1 MRPSS
6 IRNTGATRATGGRL
20 SELDALRGVA
30 ALAVVLFHYTTRFGQ
45 LYPEVVQTPLQ
56 VPHGHFGVNL
66 FFIISGFVIFMT
78 LDRTHTAMDFVVSRF
93 SRLYPAYWV
102 SVLLTFAIT
111 HWLGLPGK
119 LVGAGTALA
128 NGLMFHG
135 LLRVPHV
142 DGVYWTLEVE
152 LLFYSGM
159 LALFMLRQLDRLF
172 LLVSGLL
179 ALRLVYWGAAQWAG
193 VDLPYIVWRLL
204 ILEHLPW
211 FALGLSTH
219 ALLAPD
225 TSGRRHRQAV
235 LLAAGALL
243 TLLVTATPWLA
254 PLAVALFALVY
265 GAASGR
271 LGLLR
276 LPVLVWLGSI
286 SYPLYLL
293 HENIGWSVLLRLADA
308 GWSPWAALLMTLAGT
323 LALSH
328 AVSRGIEQ
336 PAMRWVRTRW
346 KQRHGAAAPA

>member
-1 MRPSS
+1 MLPGS
-6 IRNTGATRATGGRL
+6 ARL
-20 SELDALRGVA
+20 SEVDALRGVA
-30 ALAVVLFHYTTRFGQ
+30 ALAVVLFHYTSQFAA
-45 LYPEVVQTPLQ
+45 LYPAAPQTALQ

-78 LDRTHTAMDFVVSRF
+78 LDRTRTAMDFVVSRF

-119 LVGAGTALA
+119 LVDAGTALA
-128 NGLMFHG
+128 NGLMFHA

-152 LLFYSGM
+152 LLFYAGM
-159 LALFMLRQLDRLF
+159 LALYMLRQLDRLF
-172 LLVSGLL
+172 LLVGGLL
-179 ALRLVYWGAAQWAG
+179 ALRFVYWGAARWAG
-193 VDLPYIVWRLL
+193 IDLPFIAWRLL

-211 FALGLSTH
+211 FALGLCVH

-225 TSGRRHRQAV
+225 TSSRRHRQAV
-235 LLAAGALL
+235 LLAAVALL
-243 TLLVTATPWLA
+243 TLLVTAPTWRA
-254 PLAVALFALVY
+254 PLALTLFALVY

-271 LGLLR
+271 VALLR

-308 GWSPWAALLMTLAGT
+308 GWPPWAALLLTLLGA

-328 AVSRGIEQ
+328 VISRSVEQ
-336 PAMRWVRTRW
+336 PAMRWVRSRW
-346 KQRHGAAAPA
+346 KQRRAAAAAA

>member
-1 MRPSS
+1 MVRG
-6 IRNTGATRATGGRL
+6 NARL
-20 SELDALRGVA
+20 VELDALRGIA
-30 ALAVVLFHYTTRFGQ
+30 ALAVVLFHYTSQFAA
-45 LYPEVVQTPLQ
+45 LYPQAPQTALQ
-56 VPHGHFGVNL
+56 MPHGHFGVNL

-78 LDRTHTAMDFVVSRF
+78 LDRTRTAMDFVVSRF

-119 LVGAGTALA
+119 LVSAGTALA

-152 LLFYSGM
+152 LLFYTGM

-172 LLVSGLL
+172 VLVGGLL

-204 ILEHLPW
+204 ILEYLPW

-225 TSGRRHRQAV
+225 PGSRRHRQAV
-235 LLAAGALL
+235 LLVAGALL
-243 TLLVTATPWLA
+243 TLLVTAAPWLA
-254 PLAVALFALVY
+254 PLAGALFALVY

-271 LGLLR
+271 LGVLQ
-276 LPVLVWLGSI
+276 LPMLVWLGSI

-308 GWSPWAALLMTLAGT
+308 GWPPWAALLVTLLGA
-323 LALSH
+323 LVLSH
-328 AVSRGIEQ
+328 AISRSVEQ
-336 PAMRWVRTRW
+336 PAMRWVRSRW
-346 KQRHGAAAPA
+346 KQRHTATVPT